1 MLFRSLIAALDALQD
16 PGNLGTIIRTADA
29 MGAAAVLLGTGSTD
43 AFSPKALRAAMGSTY
58 HLRIFQCE
66 LSETL
71 PKLRESGFS
80 LVCGH
85 LAGEER
91 LPMLNR
97 DCVIV
102 IGNEANGVSDGIAR
116 LCSLCRLPMLGRAES
131 LNASAAASILIFE
144 TAKKINGIEF

>member
-1 MLFRSLIAALDALQD
+1 M
-16 PGNLGTIIRTADA
+16 RT
-29 MGAAAVLLGTGSTD
+29 L
-43 AFSPKALRAAMGSTY
+43 
-58 HLRIFQCE
+58 
-66 LSETL
+66 ETL

-116 LCSLCRLPMLGRAES
+116 LLFALPPADARAGGEPERIRCGV
-131 LNASAAASILIFE
+131 NTDF
-144 TAKKINGIEF
+144 

>member
-1 MLFRSLIAALDALQD
+1 MKQVPILVLDFGSQYTQLIA
-16 PGNLGTIIRTADA
+16 R
-29 MGAAAVLLGTGSTD
+29 
-43 AFSPKALRAAMGSTY
+43 
-58 HLRIFQCE
+58 
-66 LSETL
+66 
-71 PKLRESGFS
+71 KLRESGFS

-116 LCSLCRLPMLGRAES
+116 LCSLCRLPMFGRAES

>member
-1 MLFRSLIAALDALQD
+1 
-16 PGNLGTIIRTADA
+16 
-29 MGAAAVLLGTGSTD
+29 
-43 AFSPKALRAAMGSTY
+43 LRAAMGSTY

>member
-1 MLFRSLIAALDALQD
+1 MQD